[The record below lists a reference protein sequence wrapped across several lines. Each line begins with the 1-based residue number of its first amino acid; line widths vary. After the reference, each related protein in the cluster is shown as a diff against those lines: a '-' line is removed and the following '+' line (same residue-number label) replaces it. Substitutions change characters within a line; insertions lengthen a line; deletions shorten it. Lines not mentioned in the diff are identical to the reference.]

1 MSGAGV
7 RVECCKRKGSGTYMS
22 NFGELGPELPEP
34 PELEG
39 TPAPPEAAF
48 LKFSSSRSSCTPSCV
63 NIMTFAPSC
72 MTRFITSRRRKI
84 WPGSISVTSRIGCM
98 ESARMEM
105 ARAKRRN
112 LLTSRRKYHLF
123 ARSSGEQDHSYRK
136 LHHKTTAASR
146 MSRAV

>member
-1 MSGAGV
+1 
-7 RVECCKRKGSGTYMS
+7 MS

-39 TPAPPEAAF
+39 TPAATEAAF
-48 LKFSSSRSSCTPSCV
+48 SKLSSSRSSCTPSCV
-63 NIMTFAPSC
+63 NIMIFAPSC
-72 MTRFITSRRRKI
+72 MTRFITSRRRKR

-105 ARAKRRN
+105 VRAKRRN

-123 ARSSGEQDHSYRK
+123 ARSSGEQDLSYRK

-146 MSRAV
+146 ISRAVKRTRRSLHMSTRNDQH